1 MFVSPVSNE
10 PTTAYSCSTVRLAC
24 WSAVTELNG
33 LKEREILNRGLMEEV
48 IELFARRLVTPLLLG
63 MGTQEGFIKDVLV
76 N

>member
-1 MFVSPVSNE
+1 MFVSPGSNE

-33 LKEREILNRGLMEEV
+33 LEERGDSEQRVGRGS
-48 IELFARRLVTPLLLG
+48 
-63 MGTQEGFIKDVLV
+63 